1 MSEFGAVLF
10 RSWDCYRYFIL
21 NFNWTFACVSQTR
34 NLTFRA
40 NEGGIVFFCLP
51 HDRAKIKHK
60 SVPGRLASPGQCSTV
75 KGWISKTLA
84 RDPVQRSAIIPSFRS
99 MNGSARWLSF
109 GHCNCQSWREPSS
122 CPAHYLYILNFSD
135 RKESLVYFC
144 IMSTLRITTKWQS
157 FLALTDI
164 RI

>member
-10 RSWDCYRYFIL
+10 RLWDCYRYFIL

-122 CPAHYLYILNFSD
+122 CPAHYLYISPAYVDLII
-135 RKESLVYFC
+135 KLQ
-144 IMSTLRITTKWQS
+144 WP
-157 FLALTDI
+157 
-164 RI
+164 